1 MPNRSLETRIERLEA
16 QTDNT
21 ERLALDLWNL
31 IAPMLYADAPPPDA
45 QQRAAII
52 ESRNRLL
59 DLIHSGKPYAAYSN
73 LFLDF
78 AALVLGETA
87 ASGNGNMTQAETE

>member
-1 MPNRSLETRIERLEA
+1 MPNHSLETRIERLEA
-16 QTDNT
+16 QTNDA

-31 IAPMLYADAPPPDA
+31 VAQMLGADAPPPDA

-52 ESRNRLL
+52 ESRSRLL
-59 DLIHSGKPYAAYSN
+59 EVIHSGKPYAPYSN
-73 LFLDF
+73 LFLEF